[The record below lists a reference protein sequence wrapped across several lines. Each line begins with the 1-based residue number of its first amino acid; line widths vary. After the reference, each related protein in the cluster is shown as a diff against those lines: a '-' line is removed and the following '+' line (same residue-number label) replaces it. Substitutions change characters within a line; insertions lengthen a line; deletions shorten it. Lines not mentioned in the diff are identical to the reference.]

1 MRRGTALVL
10 LLALFVGGCVGASK
24 RELKE
29 AQQSRFR
36 LKYKLGLSYI
46 QSGRYK
52 EALLEFLE
60 AEKLNPTSAEL
71 YNSMGVAY
79 LGLGERDKALD
90 SFKKA
95 VAFNPMYS
103 QAHTNLAT
111 LYIQKRQWESA
122 VQECNLALKN
132 SLYLTPESAY
142 NNRGYAYQ
150 MMGKGGEAVEDYYR
164 AIRYNPRFTKAYENL
179 ISYYISK
186 ERMRKAQ
193 GILDD
198 AVALG
203 LRSPGLMYYRGFFK
217 NMAGDKEAACDLFKQ
232 LVRDYP
238 ITVWAKKA
246 RAYLDLLGPACQDG
260 APLLR

>member
-1 MRRGTALVL
+1 MKRGAVLML
-10 LLALFVGGCVGASK
+10 LLALFVGGCVGPSK
-24 RELKE
+24 QEVKE
-29 AQQSRFR
+29 AQQSQFR

-60 AEKLNPTSAEL
+60 AEKLNPASAEL
-71 YNSMGVAY
+71 YSSMGVAY
-79 LGLGERDKALD
+79 LGLGEQDKALD

-95 VAFNPMYS
+95 VALNPNYS

-111 LYIQKRQWESA
+111 LYTQKGQWKSA

-132 SLYLTPESAY
+132 PLYLTPESAY

-150 MMGKGGEAVEDYYR
+150 MMGKGEKAVGDYYR

-179 ISYYISK
+179 VSYYISK

-193 GILDD
+193 GVLDD
-198 AVALG
+198 ALALG
-203 LRSPGLMYYRGFFK
+203 LRSPGLIYYQGFFK
-217 NMAGDKEAACDLFKQ
+217 NMAGDKGNACDLFKQ
-232 LVRDYP
+232 VVRDYSL
-238 ITVWAKKA
+238 TVWAKKA

-260 APLLR
+260 APLFR

>member
-1 MRRGTALVL
+1 MRRAAVLVL
-10 LLALFVGGCVGASK
+10 LLALFAGGCVGSSK
-24 RELKE
+24 QEVKE
-29 AQQSRFR
+29 AQQSQFR

-52 EALLEFLE
+52 EALLEFLG
-60 AEKLNPTSAEL
+60 AEKINPSSAEL
-71 YNSMGVAY
+71 YDSMGVAY
-79 LGLGERDKALD
+79 LGLGEMDKALG

-95 VAFNPMYS
+95 VALNPNYS

-111 LYIQKRQWESA
+111 LYIQKGQWKNA
-122 VQECNLALKN
+122 IRECNLALKN

-179 ISYYISK
+179 ISYYVSK
-186 ERMRKAQ
+186 ERMIKAQ

-203 LRSPGLMYYRGFFK
+203 LRSPGLIYYQGFFR

-232 LVRDYP
+232 VVRDYP

-246 RAYLDLLGPACQDG
+246 RAYLDLLGSACQDG
-260 APLLR
+260 APILR